1 MSRIFLFKC
10 QKSFQISAIYLLVI
24 LVFFMKGKN
33 VNIAEGT
40 KFIVEVPYSVAL
52 NVSLKNLE
60 EEMNPNKPHGIN
72 IKLK

>member
-1 MSRIFLFKC
+1 
-10 QKSFQISAIYLLVI
+10 
-24 LVFFMKGKN
+24 MKGKN